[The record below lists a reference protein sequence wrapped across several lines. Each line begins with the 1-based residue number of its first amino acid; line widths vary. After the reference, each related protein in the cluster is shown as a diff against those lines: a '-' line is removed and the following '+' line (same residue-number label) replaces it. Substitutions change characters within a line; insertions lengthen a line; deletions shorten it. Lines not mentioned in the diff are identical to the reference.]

1 MPCFYSSDRG
11 GYVIMKIIKEYKW
24 SIVLIFVVFSLYFY
38 NNSIGIDAVK
48 ITVSNLK
55 DMISLVPPI
64 FIIMGLM
71 DVWVPKETLTKY
83 MGKEAG
89 AKGLLIAF
97 ILGTAAAGPLYVA
110 FPIGVML
117 LKKGARLSNVIFF
130 LGVWST
136 TKLPVLLFEI
146 ASIGLD
152 FTLIHIFVSLPLYL
166 FAAYF
171 IEKGEHKS
179 KISSIYECDVD

>member
-1 MPCFYSSDRG
+1 
-11 GYVIMKIIKEYKW
+11 MKILKTYRW
-24 SIVLIFVVFSLYFY
+24 SIILLLVVLVMYLY
-38 NNSIGIDAVK
+38 NSALGIEASK
-48 ITVSNLK
+48 ITLSNLEQ
-55 DMISLVPPI
+55 MLSLVPPI

-89 AKGLLIAF
+89 IKGLLIAF

-117 LKKGARLSNVIFF
+117 LKKGARLSNIIFF

-136 TKLPVLLFEI
+136 TKLPVMLFEI
-146 ASIGLD
+146 ASIGLK

-166 FAAYF
+166 LVAYL
-171 IEKGEHKS
+171 IEKSEQKNE
-179 KISSIYECDVD
+179 INSIYKFDMD